1 MKKFKL
7 AENKFEGENKIQ
19 AVGFERWINF
29 RGGAKFASL
38 VHDHNFKIGYES
50 FQCGVCHKSE
60 KIAGEMADRLD
71 KVKSKPDYFILDS
84 DGNLYD
90 KVVLENGEMSI
101 VKNGDV
107 LSNHCQYRVMGR

>member
-7 AENKFEGENKIQ
+7 AENKFEGENKLQ

-38 VHDHNFKIGYES
+38 VHDHKFRVGHDV
-50 FQCGVCHKSE
+50 FCCGNCHKSE
-60 KIAGEMADRLD
+60 RIAGEMADKFDRM
-71 KVKSKPDYFILDS
+71 KEKPDYFILDS

-90 KVVLENGEMSI
+90 KVVLENGEMGI
-101 VKNGDV
+101 VKNGDL
-107 LSNHCQYRVMGR
+107 LSNHCDYKVSGR